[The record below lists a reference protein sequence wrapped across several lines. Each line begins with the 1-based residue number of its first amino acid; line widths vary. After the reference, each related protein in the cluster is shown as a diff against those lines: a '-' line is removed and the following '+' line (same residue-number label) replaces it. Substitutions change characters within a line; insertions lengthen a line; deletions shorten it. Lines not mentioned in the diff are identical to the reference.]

1 MNSDAALQKVYREWH
16 RLAEAEG
23 EAIRAGNWTAVADC
37 QRAMEQLQPRILACA
52 EQARNGSIRSGADPA
67 VVDQNLRATI
77 NELIELER
85 RNNALLELA
94 RRSAHT
100 QLAELSEADRTLRRV
115 QRSYA
120 PKPAAAWTSFS

>member
-1 MNSDAALQKVYREWH
+1 MNSNSTLQEIYREWH

-37 QRAMEQLQPRILACA
+37 QRALEQLQPRIAACA
-52 EQARNGSIRSGADPA
+52 QHARNESAPPVADRA
-67 VVDQNLRATI
+67 TADQNLRATI

-85 RNNALLELA
+85 RNHGLLELA
-94 RRSAHT
+94 RRSAHA
-100 QLAELSEADRTLRRV
+100 QLAELSEADRTLRRL